1 MELVD
6 VHTYNH
12 FYTFQVDRQVDK
24 ENEGIEMLIP
34 ADKFVASS
42 ADGFSFRL
50 RAEFNSAEG
59 SRAEVGFRLKLLV
72 GRNEN
77 ETDDKREVLA
87 DVSSLD
93 SDYGEGTVMID
104 VPKLLSGKDYS
115 LRYEFFQKEIIRR
128 SSSLS
133 MEEDSIASRDA
144 LIKCNLPFFTQEL
157 SIVDRKVL
165 MRRVRKYDSWK

>member
-1 MELVD
+1 M
-6 VHTYNH
+6 
-12 FYTFQVDRQVDK
+12 
-24 ENEGIEMLIP
+24 
-34 ADKFVASS
+34 
-42 ADGFSFRL
+42 
-50 RAEFNSAEG
+50 
-59 SRAEVGFRLKLLV
+59 LV